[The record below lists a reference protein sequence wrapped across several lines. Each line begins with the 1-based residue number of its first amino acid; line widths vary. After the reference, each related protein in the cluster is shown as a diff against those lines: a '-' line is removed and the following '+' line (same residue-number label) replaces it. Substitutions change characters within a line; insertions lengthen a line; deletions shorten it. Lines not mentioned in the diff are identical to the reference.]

1 MHCINLENTLRL
13 SPQIPLQLAALP
25 LKELQAKRQHKWVN
39 RQDTFENWDWGE
51 EEKNNLLFVFIP
63 TLTGLEVSVPL
74 SLFKCPKAV
83 TVLEQ

>member
-1 MHCINLENTLRL
+1 MHRINLENTLSL
-13 SPQIPLQLAALP
+13 SPQIPIQLAALP
-25 LKELQAKRQHKWVN
+25 LKGLQAKRQYKQAN
-39 RQDTFENWDWGE
+39 RQENFENWDWGE